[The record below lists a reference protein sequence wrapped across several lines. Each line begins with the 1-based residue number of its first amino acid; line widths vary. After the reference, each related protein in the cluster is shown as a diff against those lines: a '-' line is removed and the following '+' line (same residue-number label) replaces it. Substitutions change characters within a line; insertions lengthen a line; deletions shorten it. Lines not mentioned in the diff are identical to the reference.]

1 MENIWFFSRQIF
13 YLMEKYECI
22 LKILYCYRYFIFCR
36 LFTYVF
42 IILHIIFVSTLFL
55 QLYNKILISTKN
67 EDTWFFRSSLQLFIA
82 KFPFFHEIRSWRV
95 SSRVNWCKNREHKG
109 QTQFDIERYRFICSL
124 VEANAII
131 FDPVVEITVL
141 GENRSA
147 NAFFPGIVSSIGNTS
162 QRFTSMQL
170 GNLAIKPRCFEIIR
184 SRG

>member
-1 MENIWFFSRQIF
+1 MLVPIFINLKNREIPLLIDTLISILDKYIPFCNKISNLLKSRSEYILENIWFFSRQIF

-82 KFPFFHEIRSWRV
+82 KFPFSFSW
-95 SSRVNWCKNREHKG
+95 
-109 QTQFDIERYRFICSL
+109 DSL
-124 VEANAII
+124 VTRL
-131 FDPVVEITVL
+131 F
-141 GENRSA
+141 
-147 NAFFPGIVSSIGNTS
+147 SS
-162 QRFTSMQL
+162 
-170 GNLAIKPRCFEIIR
+170 
-184 SRG
+184 